1 VTAIGFSIYSTAG
14 QSIRLS
20 LVPLGLAVFFW
31 SLSVFLGLK
40 FLSYVIS
47 NLYTNIA
54 YLDVLAGNH
63 SMTGKHPQKI
73 AIGKEWFLNLQSIQR
88 GYISGMAL
96 HMMPF
101 SPYTFNKDNE
111 KNFISLFDLYEGDIL
126 KRKGLYASLFGIIS
140 FIISDY
146 PEDINE
152 FLDTFRENRFSLDLL
167 DDERKATLLAENP
180 NAPSLEFAFHTSR
193 ENTKKTWDELNNH

>member
-1 VTAIGFSIYSTAG
+1 
-14 QSIRLS
+14 
-20 LVPLGLAVFFW
+20 
-31 SLSVFLGLK
+31 
-40 FLSYVIS
+40 
-47 NLYTNIA
+47 
-54 YLDVLAGNH
+54 
-63 SMTGKHPQKI
+63 
-73 AIGKEWFLNLQSIQR
+73 
-88 GYISGMAL
+88 MAL